1 MGLIQV
7 VFHLPGPNW
16 NPGVDFREQPGIMDH
31 VRHYAKL
38 HEQGKLLY
46 GGPFTDVDSGGMMV
60 TTSDV
65 AREELEDFAA
75 SDPAVLAGLLTFKV
89 KTWYVAMEKQ
99 TQEG

>member
-99 TQEG
+99 TPEG